1 MFNRFFREAV
11 QNHSIAHIA
20 PRLHFTQETS
30 KAFLW
35 QSSGPTS
42 TAETPWNNLNL
53 PYQRF
58 CVVTSRVACPVCF
71 VPISFLSFDFKT
83 VWMSAR
89 AIELTSEESLI
100 YVNLWLLVCQVAD
113 QRQFTVGVEGG
124 FESSPAFFFFLS
136 RLGSHASEQHP
147 PLWMF
152 ESAIQLQRANRWHS
166 DKWWLGLFCWV

>member
-1 MFNRFFREAV
+1 MHIFWLLTLLLSAHSQVPANSVISTLEVFNRFFREAV

-124 FESSPAFFFFLS
+124 FESSRAFFLFLFIFFL
-136 RLGSHASEQHP
+136 
-147 PLWMF
+147 
-152 ESAIQLQRANRWHS
+152 
-166 DKWWLGLFCWV
+166 K

>member
-1 MFNRFFREAV
+1 
-11 QNHSIAHIA
+11 
-20 PRLHFTQETS
+20 
-30 KAFLW
+30 
-35 QSSGPTS
+35 
-42 TAETPWNNLNL
+42 
-53 PYQRF
+53 
-58 CVVTSRVACPVCF
+58 
-71 VPISFLSFDFKT
+71 
-83 VWMSAR
+83 MSAR

-152 ESAIQLQRANRWHS
+152 QSAIQLQRANR
-166 DKWWLGLFCWV
+166 